1 MRMAYTKEIQDK
13 AIKLYYEGL
22 SGRAVGRV
30 MGINK
35 STVVRWIKKRAE
47 KIQIEKANDEIIE
60 EVIEMDE
67 LFSFESNK
75 KN

>member
-1 MRMAYTKEIQDK
+1 
-13 AIKLYYEGL
+13 
-22 SGRAVGRV
+22 

-47 KIQIEKANDEIIE
+47 KVQIEKANDEIIE